1 MLKLLNLFKNKLD
14 KTISGIPDLVAR
26 FMINNVK
33 NGKDVNDRNLRRN
46 KKKSNPP
53 LKDTKKL
60 LNSIRATKNSV
71 SLKNYGKI
79 LNNGTKNIKKR
90 EFIPFNTS
98 SKQYK
103 KMLKLIKEKV
113 MK

>member
-1 MLKLLNLFKNKLD
+1 MLKLLELFKNKLD

-33 NGKDVNDRNLRRN
+33 NGKDVNDRNLKRN

-53 LKDTKKL
+53 LKDTKSL
-60 LNSIRATKNSV
+60 LNSIRANKKSV
-71 SLKNYGKI
+71 SLKKYGQI
-79 LNNGTKNIKKR
+79 LNKGTKYIKKR
-90 EFIPFNTS
+90 EFIPFNTN

-103 KMLKLIKEKV
+103 KLMELIKEKV
-113 MK
+113 M

>member
-1 MLKLLNLFKNKLD
+1 MLKLLELFKNKLD
-14 KTISGIPDLVAR
+14 KTINEVPKLVAN
-26 FMINNVK
+26 FMIENINK
-33 NGKDVNDRNLRRN
+33 RKDVNNKNLKRN

-53 LKDTKKL
+53 LKDTRKL
-60 LNSIRATKNSV
+60 LNSIRATRNSV

-90 EFIPFNTS
+90 EFIPFNTN

-103 KMLKLIKEKV
+103 KLMELIKEKV
-113 MK
+113 MQ

>member
-1 MLKLLNLFKNKLD
+1 MLKLLELFKNKLD
-14 KTISGIPDLVAR
+14 KTIDEVPKLVAN
-26 FMINNVK
+26 FMIENINK
-33 NGKDVNDRNLRRN
+33 RKDVNNKNLKRN

-53 LKDTKKL
+53 LKDTKSL
-60 LNSIRATKNSV
+60 LNSIRAYKKSV
-71 SLKNYGKI
+71 SLKKYGQI

-90 EFIPFNTS
+90 EFIPFNTN

-103 KMLKLIKEKV
+103 KLMELIKEKV